1 VNIYKKKEKQT
12 SKQINGKIIYMR
24 TTYVTRILCL
34 DDSIEIHTQININSI
49 QDKQNEEEHTND

>member
-1 VNIYKKKEKQT
+1 
-12 SKQINGKIIYMR
+12 MHA
-24 TTYVTRILCL
+24 TRILCF